1 MNPKETIAAFDFDGT
16 ITTRDSL
23 LPLLFFSNNISVTLL
38 KLSLLAPYFLLFVL
52 GLYSRQKTKEKILT
66 SFFKGKTKEEM
77 QLLGE
82 SYARSKLPSLVK
94 KEALEKISWHASQG
108 HRLFIVSASID
119 CYLTP
124 WAKEKGF
131 EGVISSKLDYDEQ
144 GRVKGT
150 LLGQNCWGEE
160 KVKKLFNA
168 IQQDPSSVILY
179 AYGDSK
185 GDQALLNKANYSYY
199 KKFN

>member
-23 LPLLFFSNNISVTLL
+23 LPLLFFSHSIGVTLL
-38 KLSLLAPYFLLFVL
+38 KLFLLSPYFLLFIL

-77 QLLGE
+77 TLLGE
-82 SYARSKLPSLVK
+82 SYAKNKLPSLVK
-94 KEALEKISWHASQG
+94 EEALKKISWHASQG

-124 WAKEKGF
+124 WSKEKGF
-131 EGVISSKLDYDEQ
+131 EGVISSKLDYDEE

-150 LLGQNCWGEE
+150 LLGKNCWGEE
-160 KVKKLFNA
+160 KVNKLFN
-168 IQQDPSSVILY
+168 IIKQDPSSVILY
-179 AYGDSK
+179 VYGDSK
-185 GDQALLNKANYSYY
+185 GDHALLNKANYSYY

>member
-1 MNPKETIAAFDFDGT
+1 MLNCIFYTNWVDF
-16 ITTRDSL
+16 
-23 LPLLFFSNNISVTLL
+23 LFFSNNKGVTLL
-38 KLSLLAPYFLLFVL
+38 KLFLLTPYFLLFLL

-66 SFFKGKTKEEM
+66 SFFEGKTKEEM
-77 QLLGE
+77 RLFGE
-82 SYARSKLPSLVK
+82 SYARNKLPSFVK
-94 KEALEKISWHASQG
+94 EEALKKISWHTSQG

-119 CYLTP
+119 CYLAP
-124 WAKEKGF
+124 WAEEKGF
-131 EGVISSKLDYDEQ
+131 EGVISSQLDYDEL

-150 LLGQNCWGEE
+150 LLGKNCWGEE

-179 AYGDSK
+179 VYGDSK
-185 GDQALLNKANYSYY
+185 GDHALLNKANYSYY